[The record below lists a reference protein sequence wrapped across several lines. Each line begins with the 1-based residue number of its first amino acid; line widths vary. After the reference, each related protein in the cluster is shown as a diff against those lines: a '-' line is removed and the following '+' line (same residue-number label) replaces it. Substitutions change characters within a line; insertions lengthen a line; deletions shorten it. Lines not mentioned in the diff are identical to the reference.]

1 MIVVGILSLMAVVWR
16 VRMRVFTREEIVL
29 LAIVFVN
36 WAVICAQINVADGVV
51 FPEKRYW
58 IQSFVLMCGWAMWGL
73 DRVTEVLSRKK
84 HVCKYIL
91 PVLVIVLI
99 IFDFVMVFKPHIPI
113 GRRYAYYKACAWA
126 EDVIRKDWQGS
137 ERDLNNP
144 FSIKEYHR
152 PNRPVVRAFSQRLVY
167 NLKGRRDNVGIFGVV
182 DIPDYIVIDTGK
194 MNSKKNRRPGNGYE
208 KISEAVFVSNKFELY
223 KRKEGK
229 DGAVR

>member
-1 MIVVGILSLMAVVWR
+1 MITVGIFAFLTVVWR
-16 VRMRVFTREEIVL
+16 IRNRVFTRAEVALLSLIV
-29 LAIVFVN
+29 VN
-36 WAVICAQINVADGVV
+36 WIVIWAQINIADGVA

-58 IQSFVLMCGWAMWGL
+58 IQSYVLLCGWAVWGIERL
-73 DRVTEVLSRKK
+73 ITVLVRKNQAFK
-84 HVCKYIL
+84 FVL
-91 PVLVIVLI
+91 PVLFVGLI
-99 IFDFVMVFKPHIPI
+99 IFDCMMVLRTHIPV

-167 NLKGRRDNVGIFGVV
+167 NLKGRRDNVGIFGDV
-182 DIPDYIVIDTGK
+182 DMPDYIVIDTGK

-223 KRKEGK
+223 KRKEK
-229 DGAVR
+229 MVQ